1 MADAG
6 KDNQMKI
13 NLIAYGIAK
22 DIVSAKQLEF
32 EFQTGDTIGSLKQ
45 RLFQRYPDLS
55 KLKSLSFAIG
65 ENYQEDSFLLH
76 ENDEVVIIPP
86 VSGG

>member
-22 DIVSAKQLEF
+22 NIVSAKQLEF
-32 EFQTGDTIGSLKQ
+32 KFQTGDTIGSLKQ
-45 RLFQRYPDLS
+45 RLFQRSPDLS

-65 ENYQEDSFLLH
+65 ENYQEDSFILH